1 MKRIERVN
9 LIGLG
14 AMGVFFAPR
23 LYRLLGDNFAVIA
36 EGERKRRLETRG
48 VTVNGENYR
57 FPIITPDASG
67 AGTSAAPADLILVCV
82 KYHQIEQ
89 AVRDIRNQVGPD
101 TIILSVL
108 NGIDSE
114 EYLIRE
120 YGEAHVLYSF
130 MRMSIVMKDGAAD
143 FDPYWG
149 KLHFGEK
156 TNRTDCLSERVLAV
170 KDLLERADIPYQIE
184 ADMLH
189 GIWFKYM
196 CNIGENQTCALLGVP
211 FGAFHS
217 NEHANAIRIGAM
229 REVVAIANRMGIGI
243 GEADI
248 ARQEQTIPTIPA
260 PNKPS
265 TLQDLEAGR
274 KTEIEMLAGTVIRL
288 GKEYGVPTPINEMF
302 YHGIKVLE
310 EKGLLRKDG

>member
-1 MKRIERVN
+1 MKRIERVS

-23 LYRLLGDNFAVIA
+23 LYRLLGEHFTVIA
-36 EGERKRRLETRG
+36 EGERKRRLETKG
-48 VTVNGENYR
+48 VTVNGVNYR
-57 FPIITPDASG
+57 FPIVTPDQSN
-67 AGTSAAPADLILVCV
+67 TPADLILVCV
-82 KYHQIEQ
+82 KYHQLEQ
-89 AVRDIRNQVGPD
+89 AVQDIRGQVGPD
-101 TIILSVL
+101 TIILSIL

-114 EYLIRE
+114 DYFIRE
-120 YGEAHVLYSF
+120 YGESHVLYSF
-130 MRMSIVMKDGAAD
+130 MRMSIVMEDGVAD

-156 TNRTDCLSERVLAV
+156 KNDVKNGRLSERVLAV
-170 KDLLERADIPYQIE
+170 KELMERADIPYQIE
-184 ADMLH
+184 EDMLH

-217 NEHANAIRIGAM
+217 NAHANAIRVGAM
-229 REVVAIANRMGIGI
+229 REVVAVANRLGVAI
-243 GEADI
+243 GEAEI
-248 ARQEQTIPTIPA
+248 ERQERTIPTIPA

-274 KTEIEMLAGTVIRL
+274 KTEIEMLAGTVLRL
-288 GKEYGVPTPINEMF
+288 GREYGVPTPINEMF
-302 YHGIKVLE
+302 YHGIRVLE
-310 EKGLLRKDG
+310 EKNMRTEK